1 MPSANLTFINVSI
14 DFKMSLLS
22 DHATSDGHTRVI
34 KEPTNKKAIAA
45 GLVVAPHKVVKE
57 TPTYFAIG
65 AAFKR
70 VGETKK
76 AALKRLF
83 EILHHIAVNE
93 QPFTDFK
100 DHIQLK
106 KFMESNLNLVHMK
119 MKTVESILFK
129 KIYTRNLRM
138 TFITIFCNGTTVTII
153 SEQEIVFIF
162 FFSLFFFC

>member
-1 MPSANLTFINVSI
+1 M
-14 DFKMSLLS
+14 
-22 DHATSDGHTRVI
+22 
-34 KEPTNKKAIAA
+34 
-45 GLVVAPHKVVKE
+45 
-57 TPTYFAIG
+57 
-65 AAFKR
+65 
-70 VGETKK
+70 
-76 AALKRLF
+76 KRLF
-83 EILHHIAVNE
+83 KILHHIAVNE

-119 MKTVESILFK
+119 IKAVESISFK

-162 FFSLFFFC
+162 SLFFFVDPDIMEATLTCFE